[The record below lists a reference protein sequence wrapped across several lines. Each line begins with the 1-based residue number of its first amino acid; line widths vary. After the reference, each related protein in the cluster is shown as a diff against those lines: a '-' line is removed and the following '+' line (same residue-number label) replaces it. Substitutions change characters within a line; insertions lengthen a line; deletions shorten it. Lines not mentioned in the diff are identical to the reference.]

1 MKNNTNRFIEKSF
14 KTLNE
19 ISAPTNDQKETI
31 LQKVLIQSQS
41 EKVSTLYH
49 LKNMIVVCPWRFA
62 FGASAIQAI
71 ALTILFGSN
80 YTNFILQFMR
90 R

>member
-1 MKNNTNRFIEKSF
+1 MKNNTDRFIEKSF
-14 KTLNE
+14 ETLNE
-19 ISAPTNDQKETI
+19 ISAPTNKQKETI

-41 EKVSTLYH
+41 EKVFTRCS
-49 LKNMIVVCPWRFA
+49 LKNIIVVYPWRFA

-71 ALTILFGSN
+71 ALMILFGSN
-80 YTNFILQFMR
+80 YTNIILQFMR